1 MKKIA
6 LLLFS
11 LALPGS
17 AMAYSPFLTD
27 VTDSCGY
34 DVFGGAECLGCH
46 VADDTSAP
54 TPEKDLYLAEGAC
67 AFCSEVASCSSA
79 PPTEAELLADAR
91 AVTKAYFEDL
101 FGSFI
106 GAMMET
112 AAGLPGGMAD
122 PDIFAEVFPKCPDMA
137 PILASKY
144 SRQNGYLVRRV
155 TTLTRN
161 SRNMP
166 DDWELK
172 QLNRFEKMAAA
183 GQPRTQF
190 DITKPDGSILPTKE
204 FEAYEVVIE
213 GSGKGKGHGK
223 GKHKGEDTKTY
234 FRYMRSITMP
244 GMPNEPPYLPCLKCH
259 GTDSQLGAGVQEAV
273 KAIYPY
279 DMASGYSKGDV
290 RGAWTIKIP
299 LLEMPGQ

>member
-17 AMAYSPFLTD
+17 VMAFNPFLND
-27 VTDSCGY
+27 VNDSCGY
-34 DVFGGAECLGCH
+34 DVFAGAECLGCH
-46 VADDTSAP
+46 VADDNKAP

-67 AFCSEVASCSSA
+67 TFCPEVTSCNSA
-79 PPTEAELLADAR
+79 PPTEAELLADAQG
-91 AVTKAYFEDL
+91 VTKAYFEDL

-106 GAMMET
+106 GAMKET
-112 AAGLPGGMAD
+112 AAGLPGGMTD

-144 SRQNGYLVRRV
+144 SRENGYLVRRV
-155 TTLTRN
+155 TTRTRN
-161 SRNMP
+161 SRNLP
-166 DDWELK
+166 DDWELV
-172 QLNRFEKMAAA
+172 QLNSFEKMAAS
-183 GQPRTQF
+183 GKPRTQF

-204 FEAYEVVIE
+204 FEAYDVVTE
-213 GSGKGKGHGK
+213 GKGK
-223 GKHKGEDTKTY
+223 DTEIY
-234 FRYMRSITMP
+234 FRYVRSITMP

-273 KAIYPY
+273 KDLYPH
-279 DMASGYSKGDV
+279 DMAMGYAKGDV

-299 LLEMPGQ
+299 LLEMPGR